1 MKLINSTIQF
11 SLLVPFHDPAKTQAR
26 AIRLR
31 IPMPFVPRVGES
43 IRFRSSMLG
52 GTASFKVRSVE
63 HVPYALDGKVL
74 PASVEV
80 DAVLV
85 SPPCTFDY
93 AGDVLKDVLRVW
105 CWDDQPIVVLRR
117 DGSCD
122 VRPDADAVITV
133 EMPS

>member
-11 SLLVPFHDPAKTQAR
+11 SLLVPFHDPEKSQAR

-43 IRFRSSMLG
+43 VRFRSSMPG
-52 GTASFKVRSVE
+52 GFAVFKVCSVE
-63 HVPYALDGKVL
+63 HVPYAMDGKAL

-80 DAVLV
+80 AAVLA
-85 SPPCTFDY
+85 SPPCAFDY
-93 AGDVLKDVLRVW
+93 AGDVLKGVLRSW
-105 CWDDQPIVVLRR
+105 CWDDHPIVVLRR

-122 VRPDADAVITV
+122 IGPHADAVITV
-133 EMPS
+133 DMP